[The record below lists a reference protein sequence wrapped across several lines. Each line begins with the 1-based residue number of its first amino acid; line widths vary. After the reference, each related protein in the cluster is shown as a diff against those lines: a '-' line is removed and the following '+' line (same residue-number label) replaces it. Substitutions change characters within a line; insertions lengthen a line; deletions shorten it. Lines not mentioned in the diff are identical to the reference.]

1 MQRSC
6 VRVAMSRAE
15 NAKRAGKLQ
24 SFGVTTMPRVRFYP
38 GSAMLSKWR
47 TAKIV
52 TLVPK
57 NGCCWERK
65 LMLPSERALPSLFQ
79 GPFQHWLYRRS
90 SHDRLWPCYSGE
102 ESWSRFQ
109 HATSSPAQQSYY
121 SISPRVRHRW
131 SPDGSSTA
139 RTGLL
144 GCKVESGL
152 QPTGGGSG
160 HPCINSSSTIPQTK
174 EYRSVLKDTDRD
186 PPQPDSRRGTG
197 KWIPYIK

>member
-79 GPFQHWLYRRS
+79 GPSNTGSTEEASMTDCGPVTQERNHEAGS
-90 SHDRLWPCYSGE
+90 SMPLHHLRN
-102 ESWSRFQ
+102 
-109 HATSSPAQQSYY
+109 SPTTQSL
-121 SISPRVRHRW
+121 PECVTDDPQTARVRR
-131 SPDGSSTA
+131 A
-139 RTGLL
+139 RV
-144 GCKVESGL
+144 CWAAK
-152 QPTGGGSG
+152 
-160 HPCINSSSTIPQTK
+160 
-174 EYRSVLKDTDRD
+174 
-186 PPQPDSRRGTG
+186 
-197 KWIPYIK
+197 